1 MRKKTDLV
9 LREAPRL
16 EVVRPAE
23 DERHAV
29 QEHIRL
35 DEAKNLDEDCN

>member
-1 MRKKTDLV
+1 MKQKTDLV
-9 LREAPRL
+9 LRKAPRL

-29 QEHIRL
+29 QEHIGLNEAKDL
-35 DEAKNLDEDCN
+35 DENR